1 MNPCTY
7 RDGILHIEDVP
18 LPRIAEAVGTPVY
31 CYAASTVGAAYDAV
45 AGAFGDQAAMICYA
59 VKANSNLAIL
69 HLLGRRGAG
78 ADIVSIGEMRR
89 ALAAGIPA
97 DRIVFSGVGKTRD
110 ELREAV
116 AAGIHQINVE
126 SVPELHALSD
136 VATELGVSAP
146 IGLRVNPDVDALT
159 LKQITTG
166 TRDNKF
172 GIDIERA
179 PGIYRLARDLPGIA
193 AVGVA
198 AHIGSQVSELK
209 PFRDTFERIAE
220 LVRSLRADGVPIT
233 RIDLGGGLAIVYHEE
248 APTDLKGYAALV
260 RDVIG
265 PLGCEIV
272 VSPGRFLV
280 GPAGVLL
287 TSVVYRKTD
296 LGRDFLIIDGAMN
309 DLIRPALYGAWH
321 GILPVRE
328 PGPEAVPGVYDVVGP
343 VCESTDMFA
352 ERRALPPMDAGE
364 LAVITEAGAYCAVM
378 SSQYNTRPLIPE
390 VLVHGDTFSLVR
402 KRPSFE
408 EMVALEAIPPWL
420 AHDA

>member
-1 MNPCTY
+1 MPSRQIPT
-7 RDGILHIEDVP
+7 
-18 LPRIAEAVGTPVY
+18 
-31 CYAASTVGAAYDAV
+31 S
-45 AGAFGDQAAMICYA
+45 
-59 VKANSNLAIL
+59 AIL
-69 HLLGRRGAG
+69 RLLGRRGAG
-78 ADIVSIGEMRR
+78 ADVVSIGELRR

-126 SVPELHALSD
+126 SVPELHTLSA

-198 AHIGSQVSELK
+198 AHIGSQISELK

-220 LVRSLRADGVPIT
+220 LVRSLRADGIPIT

-248 APTDLKGYAALV
+248 APPT
-260 RDVIG
+260 
-265 PLGCEIV
+265 
-272 VSPGRFLV
+272 
-280 GPAGVLL
+280 
-287 TSVVYRKTD
+287 
-296 LGRDFLIIDGAMN
+296 
-309 DLIRPALYGAWH
+309 
-321 GILPVRE
+321 
-328 PGPEAVPGVYDVVGP
+328 
-343 VCESTDMFA
+343 
-352 ERRALPPMDAGE
+352 
-364 LAVITEAGAYCAVM
+364 
-378 SSQYNTRPLIPE
+378 
-390 VLVHGDTFSLVR
+390 
-402 KRPSFE
+402 
-408 EMVALEAIPPWL
+408 
-420 AHDA
+420 